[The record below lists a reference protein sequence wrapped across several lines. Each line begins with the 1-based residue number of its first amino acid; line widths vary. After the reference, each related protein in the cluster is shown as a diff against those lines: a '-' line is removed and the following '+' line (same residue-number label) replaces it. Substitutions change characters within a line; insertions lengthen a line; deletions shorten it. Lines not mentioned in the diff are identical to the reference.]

1 MGKLAQLHGRAA
13 AKGKRILMPP
23 PLLAV
28 EGLTA
33 YLKEHEFLENQR
45 MSNGVNGF
53 LGDSPLRVLIKLLIL
68 SVAVGFLMS
77 IFGLYPDDI
86 LFAVRDFFLDLWNTG
101 FKTLGRLGDYL
112 LLGAVIVVPVFI
124 LIRLVSYRR

>member
-1 MGKLAQLHGRAA
+1 MGNWLSYMAGPPQKASEFLAGGPCLRRDRGRLIWN
-13 AKGKRILMPP
+13 G
-23 PLLAV
+23 
-28 EGLTA
+28 
-33 YLKEHEFLENQR
+33 HEFLENQP

-53 LGDSPLRVLIKLLIL
+53 LGDTPIRVIIKLLIL

-86 LFAVRDFFLDLWNTG
+86 LFAVRDFVIDLWNTG

-112 LLGAVIVVPVFI
+112 LLGAVIVVPAFI
-124 LIRLVSYRR
+124 LIRLLSHRR

>member
-1 MGKLAQLHGRAA
+1 MALNGRAA
-13 AKGKRILMPP
+13 LKGKRIL
-23 PLLAV
+23 V
-28 EGLTA
+28 RGLCLRQETRVLISGA
-33 YLKEHEFLENQR
+33 NEFMENQR

-86 LFAVRDFFLDLWNTG
+86 LFAARDFILDLWNTG

-112 LLGAVIVVPVFI
+112 LLGAVIVIPVFI
-124 LIRLVSYRR
+124 LIRLLSYRR